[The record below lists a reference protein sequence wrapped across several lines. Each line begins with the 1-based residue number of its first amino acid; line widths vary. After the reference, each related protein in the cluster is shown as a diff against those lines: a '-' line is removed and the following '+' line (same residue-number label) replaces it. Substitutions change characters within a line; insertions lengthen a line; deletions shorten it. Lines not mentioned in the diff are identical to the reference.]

1 MNGLRWEI
9 SGDGGRVEDGGTE
22 YTEYFYIGM
31 IFFICLRYWSRS
43 WLSYH
48 SFFSHGEKKKCLV
61 RWVLFAILATER
73 LVLSFSIILREII
86 IIENDLKIS
95 RSLMEVCFVIHHNYS
110 LVCKHNKS
118 DTQKIGSIFCPT
130 YYKWITRSSYRRDTV
145 SMSQVLKDFDN
156 ILRSANMTGQLPRDR
171 K

>member
-1 MNGLRWEI
+1 MAC
-9 SGDGGRVEDGGTE
+9 DGRFQVMGEGWKTVVQNTPNTSTSEWFSLSVSVTE
-22 YTEYFYIGM
+22 AGHGSRI
-31 IFFICLRYWSRS
+31 IVFFAR
-43 WLSYH
+43 
-48 SFFSHGEKKKCLV
+48 GEKKCLV